1 MAGTS
6 LSRPAF
12 YQYFDDLHDLAESL
26 LHEIESAMRQR
37 ANPWINGE
45 GEPIAALRVALD
57 GVIRSCIEHGPIIRA
72 VAEAAPLDERLERA
86 WSNFMKRWD
95 DSVEARIKAQQ
106 REGLIAKTLDA
117 KRTANALNALDA
129 AVLISEFGR
138 RPQGDPDATLD
149 TLHNIWVGAL
159 YGRSP
164 KQLRIPE
171 QSGPTST
178 QKKRNTKPR
187 S

>member
-26 LHEIESAMRQR
+26 LHEVESAMRQT

-57 GVIRSCIEHGPIIRA
+57 GVIRSCVEHGPVIRA

-86 WSNFMKRWD
+86 WSDFMKRWD

-117 KRTANALNALDA
+117 NRTANALNALDA
-129 AVLISEFGR
+129 AVLISEFGHQ
-138 RPQGDPDATLD
+138 PQGDPDAALE
-149 TLHNIWVGAL
+149 TLHSIWVRSL

-164 KQLRIPE
+164 KRLRIPKHSE
-171 QSGPTST
+171 PTRT
-178 QKKRNTKPR
+178 DNKRNTKPR